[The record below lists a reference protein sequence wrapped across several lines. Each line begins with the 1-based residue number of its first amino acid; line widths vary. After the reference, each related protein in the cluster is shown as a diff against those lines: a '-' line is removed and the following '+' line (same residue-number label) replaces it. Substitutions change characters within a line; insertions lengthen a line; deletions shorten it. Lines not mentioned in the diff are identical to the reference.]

1 MLFSVSYFSC
11 ALASRSR
18 RIANCAPVELVE
30 DTATQ
35 VAAGPAGPP
44 GMAPCL
50 VAGSLTEWVFAD
62 ETGAERA
69 EFMSL
74 VGAAATEFWIRRRT
88 LGGSADA
95 EELVTHHFSRFPA
108 SNEALGNHN
117 ASCRDWTASLRR
129 RQP

>member
-1 MLFSVSYFSC
+1 MLFSVAYFCC

-18 RIANCAPVELVE
+18 RIANCAPVEHVD

-35 VAAGPAGPP
+35 VASGRVGPSR
-44 GMAPCL
+44 MAPCQG
-50 VAGSLTEWVFAD
+50 AGSLTEWVFAD

-74 VGAAATEFWIRRRT
+74 VGAAATEFWIRGPT

-95 EELVTHHFSRFPA
+95 EELVTHHSSRFPA
-108 SNEALGNHN
+108 SNEALGSHK